1 MVNELLLPRQKRL
14 DTLFYLTIVFALLGP
29 TLGIPIT
36 EGFKLTFFR
45 VVFVLL
51 IGGLVLKFALQ
62 KRLEASYMYPIRW
75 YAAFFAFWFIYAIL
89 SLTWVVSIG
98 HAVKYIIFLGMM
110 LLLTLSLPYF
120 LTSEEKFWKTQRVLL
135 GVFAAIIF
143 FGVFES
149 ITLLHLPSS
158 RGFGFDSAIVTSVFN
173 NQNDLATCITLALP
187 FLITALYMLD
197 LRSKHKWFVYFVAVF
212 SIYVLLATG
221 SRSNTFF
228 AFPLLAVVL
237 SMLVPFVIERKKITK
252 KNLLIT
258 LGAIIL
264 AAIIV
269 QSMSLAFL
277 SPEARQRAKDKL
289 NTTFG
294 IFSDLNK
301 GSWDVEEG
309 GDKVIDGETGKSV
322 TVRKYLLLNGLRFL
336 AKSHYMGVGPG
347 NIEPLMEGAP
357 KVDKVNMHNWWAEVL
372 VNFGVIIFVIYM
384 ALYIW
389 MLWRLLKLA
398 LLKTS
403 PNVSPIIRWGAVS
416 CLAAMIGYSIGG
428 IAPSTAIHFTPMWIC
443 YGLSLAV
450 LILGEAQKKRNVAKQ
465 AKEAE

>member
-36 EGFKLTFFR
+36 EGFKLTLFR

-51 IGGLVLKFALQ
+51 IGGLMLNVVSQ
-62 KRLEASYMYPIRW
+62 KRLEASYMYPVRW
-75 YAAFFAFWFIYAIL
+75 YAAFFAFWFIYALL

-120 LTSEEKFWKTQRVLL
+120 LSSERKFWKTQRVLL
-135 GVFAAIIF
+135 GVFAAMIF
-143 FGVFES
+143 FGVVES

-173 NQNDLATCITLALP
+173 NQNDFATCITLGLP
-187 FLITALYMLD
+187 FLIASLYMLD
-197 LRSKHKWFVYFVAVF
+197 LSKKQKWFIYFVGVF
-212 SIYVLLATG
+212 SLYVLLATG

-237 SMLVPFVIERKKITK
+237 ILTVPFVVERKKITK

-269 QSMSLAFL
+269 QAMSITFL
-277 SPEARQRAKDKL
+277 SNEARQRAKDKL

-322 TVRKYLLLNGLRFL
+322 TVRKFLLLNGLNFL
-336 AKSHYMGVGPG
+336 AKSHYMGVGAG

-357 KVDKVNMHNWWAEVL
+357 KVDKVNMHNWWAEIL
-372 VNFGVIIFVIYM
+372 VNFGVIIFVLYI
-384 ALYIW
+384 ALYVL
-389 MLWRLLKLA
+389 MLWRLGKLA
-398 LLKTS
+398 FLKIS
-403 PNVSPIIRWGAVS
+403 PKISPIIRWGAVS

-428 IAPSTAIHFTPMWIC
+428 MAPSTAIHFTPMWIC

-450 LILGEAQKKRNVAKQ
+450 IVLGETQKKQQMNLKADKMD
-465 AKEAE
+465 

>member
-1 MVNELLLPRQKRL
+1 MVNQFLLPRQKGL
-14 DTLFYLTIVFALLGP
+14 DTLFYLTIAFALLGP

-45 VVFVLL
+45 IVFILL
-51 IGGLVLKFALQ
+51 IGGLVLKFVLQ

-75 YAAFFAFWFIYAIL
+75 YAAFFAFWLLYALL
-89 SLTWVVSIG
+89 SLTWVVSMG

-120 LTSEEKFWKTQRVLL
+120 LSSEHKFWKTQGILL
-135 GVFAAIIF
+135 GVFAAIIA

-173 NQNDLATCITLALP
+173 NQNDLASCITLAIP

-197 LRSKHKWFVYFVAVF
+197 LSKKQKWFIYFVAVF
-212 SIYVLLATG
+212 SLYVLLATG

-228 AFPLLAVVL
+228 ALPLVATVIIVTVPLVV
-237 SMLVPFVIERKKITK
+237 ERKKITK

-258 LGAIIL
+258 IGAILL

-269 QSMSLAFL
+269 QSMSVAFL
-277 SPEARQRAKDKL
+277 SDEARQRAKEKL

-301 GSWDVEEG
+301 GSWNVEEG

-322 TVRKYLLLNGLRFL
+322 TVRKYLLLNGLKFL
-336 AKSHYMGVGPG
+336 AKSHYMGVGAG

-357 KVDKVNMHNWWAEVL
+357 KVNKVNMHNWWAEVL
-372 VNFGVIIFVIYM
+372 VNFGVIIFVLYM
-384 ALYIW
+384 ALYFLII
-389 MLWRLLKLA
+389 WRLGKLA

-403 PNVSPIIRWGAVS
+403 PHISPVIRWGATS
-416 CLAAMIGYSIGG
+416 CLAAMIGYFIGG

-450 LILGEAQKKRNVAKQ
+450 IVLGETQKK
-465 AKEAE
+465 KEKIDQSS